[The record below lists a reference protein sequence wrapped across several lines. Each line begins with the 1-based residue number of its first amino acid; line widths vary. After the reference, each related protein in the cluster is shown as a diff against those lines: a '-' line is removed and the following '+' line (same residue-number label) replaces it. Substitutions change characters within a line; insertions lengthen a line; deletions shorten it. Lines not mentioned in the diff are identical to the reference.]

1 MKTCRGSSCL
11 LLSFPGSPGA
21 CRENSTPREVQL
33 CKKISNS
40 APGNNTRKKTFSSL
54 LLLVLWKQMIVPRLP
69 LRLSGRTGNP
79 GKEKFGVW
87 RALVSGGE
95 ILSPSNLSSCVPG
108 QLPLHLPEWPFHD
121 PKQTML
127 FPSLKKIPHS
137 PLPPVEHSTS
147 LLQHSDT
154 FFAEL
159 VESRGTP
166 GSIWNW
172 TKGDQIRGWSCCCV
186 NLSSSTGSSIITS
199 CLLTHPWLQITV
211 WVSAVPSS
219 EIPRSQL
226 STLRLVSSEND
237 LGQESFSKLMAPARP
252 AVTDYC

>member
-1 MKTCRGSSCL
+1 MKTCLGSSCL
-11 LLSFPGSPGA
+11 LLSFPGLPGA
-21 CRENSTPREVQL
+21 CWENSTHREVQL

-54 LLLVLWKQMIVPRLP
+54 LLLVLWKQMIVSRLP

-79 GKEKFGVW
+79 GKEKCGVW

-95 ILSPSNLSSCVPG
+95 ILSLLTCHLASQVSFLCACQSDLFMTLIRLSY
-108 QLPLHLPEWPFHD
+108 
-121 PKQTML
+121 
-127 FPSLKKIPHS
+127 FPLKKKNPHS

-154 FFAEL
+154 LFAEL

-172 TKGDQIRGWSCCCV
+172 TKRD
-186 NLSSSTGSSIITS
+186 
-199 CLLTHPWLQITV
+199 
-211 WVSAVPSS
+211 
-219 EIPRSQL
+219 
-226 STLRLVSSEND
+226 
-237 LGQESFSKLMAPARP
+237 
-252 AVTDYC
+252 